1 MNLYRHNENQLVYTI
16 HRLITDLKHTNN
28 NALAG
33 IYAIPY
39 LSNQGDII
47 HFHSKDKRECIMF
60 VEETFTKIAT
70 LSYL

>member
-1 MNLYRHNENQLVYTI
+1 MVYTI
-16 HRLITDLKHTNN
+16 ERLITDLKHTNN

-39 LSNQGDII
+39 LSNPCNII
-47 HFHSKDKRECIMF
+47 HFHSKDKRECMMF